1 MNDVIIQFARL
12 WGQTEV
18 WRVSVKDEDISDEL
32 KGYDSE
38 EMLAL
43 LTKWAEEFMA
53 GDEEDTV
60 VFFERKVAEL
70 IEQRQE

>member
-1 MNDVIIQFARL
+1 M
-12 WGQTEV
+12 
-18 WRVSVKDEDISDEL
+18 L

-43 LTKWAEEFMA
+43 LTKWAKEFMA

-60 VFFERKVAEL
+60 AFFERKVAEL
-70 IEQRQE
+70 MEQRQE